1 MCSWCRWRE
10 RVARVG
16 AGPIMREGEGEGDP
30 DLQYRTGE
38 VKFTN

>member
-16 AGPIMREGEGEGDP
+16 AGPIMREGEGDP